1 MVSVFAAWLL
11 FVFFVVWPERR
22 RQHRGEGE
30 RGGAGCRFSLALFR
44 LPGRLWT
51 CGRETAVLNRDRQ
64 SAGTLEVAH
73 PSPVIQ
79 AQRRQVTW
87 GREQQVCVG
96 TRPAGFS
103 LPFPSKF
110 FARADRVSKTPSG
123 LSNSCVFILV
133 S

>member
-1 MVSVFAAWLL
+1 MGS
-11 FVFFVVWPERR
+11 
-22 RQHRGEGE
+22 GGG
-30 RGGAGCRFSLALFR
+30 GGAGCRFSLALFR